1 MTFLNVVIVA
11 ALLVTIG
18 LMGTGIWSMA
28 HGGDFDQKHSTQLM
42 MARVGMQMKHYGI
55 LPEDHDWDRDNLAS
69 LTLTRKLEEVA
80 WVAR

>member
-1 MTFLNVVIVA
+1 MEILSVVIVG

-42 MARVGMQMKHYGI
+42 FARVGMQGVTVLLLLLAVY
-55 LPEDHDWDRDNLAS
+55 LAS
-69 LTLTRKLEEVA
+69 
-80 WVAR
+80 